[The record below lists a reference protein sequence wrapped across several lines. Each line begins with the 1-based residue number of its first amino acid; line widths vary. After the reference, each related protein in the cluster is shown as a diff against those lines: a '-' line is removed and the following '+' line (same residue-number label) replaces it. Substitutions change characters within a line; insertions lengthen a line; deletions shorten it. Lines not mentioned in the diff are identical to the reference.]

1 VALSLPVRADAEP
14 RGHFVEHV
22 GKNHDLSY
30 DEVPVALELI
40 KQGTNTVY
48 TYSTTEH
55 HGIEVQWP
63 GMVLLLRLDEP
74 EYAGTTRSGR

>member
-1 VALSLPVRADAEP
+1 
-14 RGHFVEHV
+14 
-22 GKNHDLSY
+22 
-30 DEVPVALELI
+30 VPLELI